1 MYMARRAK
9 GKRPVD
15 GSDSGARIEEQV
27 PAAPAAIPP
36 TAESYAAARAAQAAQ
51 MLGFQWG
58 QETLPDPER
67 VREELGL
74 PAAEP
79 PAPETTPVP
88 QARVFSA
95 VAFTPEPVAEVP
107 ERRRRR
113 MPLVLFGFAGALV
126 IVLAGAALLS
136 LDGRHAIGAVDP
148 SSQSTPLVTP
158 TDSPT
163 AKPTPPPTPAPTRRP
178 TPRPTK
184 RPTPKPTPVPTPRPI
199 FATWGSITTAN
210 PPVFTVKTLA
220 GAVCTVTR
228 ISPSNRTTTSAP
240 FTAGSTGAAVLST
253 WTAVHWYSGSTY
265 KVTATCTLSG
275 KPASSPQTTVKIA

>member
-1 MYMARRAK
+1 MARRAK

-15 GSDSGARIEEQV
+15 GGDSGARIEEQV
-27 PAAPAAIPP
+27 PAAPPVVPP

-58 QETLPDPER
+58 LETLPDPER

-74 PAAEP
+74 PASEP
-79 PAPETTPVP
+79 PAPEIAPVP
-88 QARVFSA
+88 PARLFSTA
-95 VAFTPEPVAEVP
+95 AFAPEPVAEVP

-113 MPLVLFGFAGALV
+113 MPLVLFGLAGALV
-126 IVLAGAALLS
+126 IVLAGTALLS
-136 LDGRHAIGAVDP
+136 LEGHQGIGAVDP

-163 AKPTPPPTPAPTRRP
+163 VRPTPPPTPAPTRRP

-199 FATWGSITTAN
+199 FATWGSITTTN
-210 PPVFTVKTLA
+210 PPVFTVKTLP
-220 GAVCTVTR
+220 GAVCTIV
-228 ISPSNRTTTSAP
+228 RTNTATKRSRTSGS
-240 FTAGSTGAAVLST
+240 FTANSVGTASLT
-253 WTAVHWYSGSTY
+253 WTGTTWTSGVTY
-265 KVTATCTLSG
+265 TLTATCTLNG
-275 KPASSPQTTVKIA
+275 KSASSAAGSAKIA